1 MLKERGSM
9 FFVIGDIF
17 AGALIGVVTTLEVR
31 AFIDPRRDMR
41 ILENKSDAGVAS
53 SSEVHFQQKISNPV
67 RVVEIFAVH
76 NAPATYADA
85 APVRTQH
92 PTSSEAQS
100 GQQYYVLRPDL
111 TSAARR
117 QAVNYCITVIA
128 WGACTALLVVGCSR
142 HPKTAATPTYSQA
155 QLAEWGSPPDLDTI
169 PPGPTGDSVRLGRHI
184 FDETPKYASA
194 YVGNKL
200 TCNDCHIQSGT
211 MPKASPMVGLPGI
224 FPLYSKRAK
233 RVISLK
239 DRLNECFV
247 RSENGRP
254 LALDSPAMNALI
266 AYIQWLSQGQTPGHP
281 FSGRGLVKL
290 PDLKGNPQHGA
301 VVFMDK
307 CAICHGT
314 KGAGEPPS
322 IPALWGPNAYNNGA
336 GMNKISKMAAFVQ
349 YNMPEYDP
357 RTLTSQEAYDVSA
370 YIHNKPH
377 KPFNE
382 AYRDY

>member
-1 MLKERGSM
+1 M

-117 QAVNYCITVIA
+117 QAVNYCITVVA

-169 PPGPTGDSVRLGRHI
+169 PPGPTGIACGL
-184 FDETPKYASA
+184 A
-194 YVGNKL
+194 
-200 TCNDCHIQSGT
+200 GT
-211 MPKASPMVGLPGI
+211 
-224 FPLYSKRAK
+224 
-233 RVISLK
+233 
-239 DRLNECFV
+239 
-247 RSENGRP
+247 
-254 LALDSPAMNALI
+254 
-266 AYIQWLSQGQTPGHP
+266 
-281 FSGRGLVKL
+281 FSMRRR
-290 PDLKGNPQHGA
+290 
-301 VVFMDK
+301 
-307 CAICHGT
+307 
-314 KGAGEPPS
+314 
-322 IPALWGPNAYNNGA
+322 
-336 GMNKISKMAAFVQ
+336 
-349 YNMPEYDP
+349 NMPP
-357 RTLTSQEAYDVSA
+357 PMWAISSTAMTATSRAARCRKHLLWLACQASFLFTRSVPSG
-370 YIHNKPH
+370 
-377 KPFNE
+377 
-382 AYRDY
+382 

>member
-1 MLKERGSM
+1 MNICVM
-9 FFVIGDIF
+9 V
-17 AGALIGVVTTLEVR
+17 
-31 AFIDPRRDMR
+31 M
-41 ILENKSDAGVAS
+41 
-53 SSEVHFQQKISNPV
+53 
-67 RVVEIFAVH
+67 
-76 NAPATYADA
+76 
-85 APVRTQH
+85 
-92 PTSSEAQS
+92 
-100 GQQYYVLRPDL
+100 
-111 TSAARR
+111 
-117 QAVNYCITVIA
+117 A
-128 WGACTALLVVGCSR
+128 WGTCAALLVVGCSR
-142 HPKTAATPTYSQA
+142 HPKTAVKPTYSQA

-200 TCNDCHIQSGT
+200 NCNDCHIQSGT

-290 PDLKGNPQHGA
+290 PDLKGNPRHGA
-301 VVFMDK
+301 VVFMHK
-307 CAICHGT
+307 CAICHGMN
-314 KGAGEPPS
+314 GSGDLHS

-349 YNMPEYDP
+349 YNMPQNDP
-357 RTLTSQEAYDVSA
+357 RTLTPQEAYDVSA

-377 KPFNE
+377 TPFNE
-382 AYRDY
+382 AYRNY

>member
-1 MLKERGSM
+1 M
-9 FFVIGDIF
+9 FFMIGNTF
-17 AGALIGVVTTLEVR
+17 AGAPIGVVTTLGVR
-31 AFIDPRRDMR
+31 AFIEARQGMC
-41 ILENKSDAGVAS
+41 ILENKSDGDVTPLL
-53 SSEVHFQQKISNPV
+53 EVHFQQKIGKPMMD
-67 RVVEIFAVH
+67 VEIVAVH
-76 NAPATYADA
+76 NVPAPHADA
-85 APVRTQH
+85 AAVGTQRL
-92 PTSSEAQS
+92 TSSETQS
-100 GQQYYVLRPDL
+100 DQQYNVLRPDL
-111 TSAARR
+111 NFNRGR
-117 QAVNYCITVIA
+117 QAVNICVMVMA
-128 WGACTALLVVGCSR
+128 WGTCAALLVVGCSR
-142 HPKTAATPTYSQA
+142 HPKTAVKPTYSQA

-200 TCNDCHIQSGT
+200 NCNDCHIQSGT

>member
-1 MLKERGSM
+1 
-9 FFVIGDIF
+9 
-17 AGALIGVVTTLEVR
+17 
-31 AFIDPRRDMR
+31 
-41 ILENKSDAGVAS
+41 
-53 SSEVHFQQKISNPV
+53 
-67 RVVEIFAVH
+67 
-76 NAPATYADA
+76 
-85 APVRTQH
+85 
-92 PTSSEAQS
+92 
-100 GQQYYVLRPDL
+100 
-111 TSAARR
+111 
-117 QAVNYCITVIA
+117 VNFGIMVMA
-128 WGACTALLVVGCSR
+128 WGACAVLLVVGCSR

-200 TCNDCHIQSGT
+200 NCNDCHIQSGT

-314 KGAGEPPS
+314 KGAGAPPS

-349 YNMPEYDP
+349 YNMPQNDP
-357 RTLTSQEAYDVSA
+357 RTLTPQDAYDVSA

-382 AYRDY
+382 AYGNY